1 MATPRRI
8 YSIYLRL
15 AENAELVRDF
25 AQAKGDK
32 VSGTVTLLLSG
43 DRAKPLARWA
53 EEMAELC
60 GVLDGSHDDSYLMES
75 TQTFYWASLY
85 AAMARTP
92 WENLRFDEQR
102 RAAATAGF
110 STVSELRAAVTRL
123 AGLGPEQAKPEKLFL
138 LWNVAD
144 HLYRTHKPSDEQW
157 SLEQLMEADL
167 QDMKKRAYLA
177 PILNEVVS

>member
-1 MATPRRI
+1 MASPRRI
-8 YSIYLRL
+8 YRIYLHL
-15 AENAELVRDF
+15 AETAELVRDF
-25 AQAKGDK
+25 AQAQGEP

-43 DRAKPLARWA
+43 ERAKPLARWA

-60 GVLDGSHDDSYLMES
+60 GVLDGSHHDSYLMES

-85 AAMARTP
+85 AALSRTP
-92 WENLRFDEQR
+92 WDALRFDEQR
-102 RAAATAGF
+102 RLAATVGI
-110 STVSELRAAVTRL
+110 STVTELRAAVTRL
-123 AGLGPEQAKPEKLFL
+123 TDLGPERAKPEKLFL

-144 HLYRTHKPSDEQW
+144 YLYRSSKPSAEQW

-177 PILNEVVS
+177 PILREIGE